1 MTVAVAPVLYTEVL
15 DNIDS
20 DVVEVIYYNP
30 ESRDLIVALVTNQ
43 DEAYVYKN
51 VPAEIWTAFKA
62 ANSKGRFYNSYLK
75 GQYQSTT
82 VPDTAVR
89 SADAPVA
96 EASTPASGSLVVRY
110 RVVREEEVVLK
121 TVQDLADF
129 LSDEGISE
137 SDLLSVSL
145 NV

>member
-1 MTVAVAPVLYTEVL
+1 MTVAVAPGTYTDAY
-15 DNIDS
+15 DNFDS
-20 DVVEVIYYNP
+20 DVVEVIYYNS
-30 ESRDLIVALVTNQ
+30 ESRDLIVALTTNQ

-75 GQYQSTT
+75 GVYQSST
-82 VPDTAVR
+82 VADSAVVP
-89 SADAPVA
+89 ANAPVA
-96 EASTPASGSLVVRY
+96 EVRPATGSLVVRY
-110 RVVREEEVVLK
+110 RVVREEEVVLQ

-145 NV
+145 NL